1 MKGRPQGGFMLVE
14 ALVWLML
21 TALLLQAVFPMLAVS
36 FLSWE
41 TSVAHMQTHQTARMA
56 METMTR
62 ELRYANSIVSP
73 SGEQPANE
81 LNFTKIDSSGISQNL
96 TFKQG
101 SSPGKNMNTLY
112 RINTRGEPSP
122 ITQNVVSDLYFQF
135 IPPRLVFVSLTLTD
149 QKTQVSDT
157 VQTSITC
164 VNVPD

>member
-1 MKGRPQGGFMLVE
+1 MKRRPQGGFMLVE

-21 TALLLQAVFPMLAVS
+21 TALLLQAIFPMLAVS

-41 TSVAHMQTHQTARMA
+41 TSVAQMETHQTARMA

-62 ELRYANSIVSP
+62 ELRYASAISRP
-73 SGEQPANE
+73 LPEQYAAD
-81 LNFTKIDSSGISQNL
+81 LHFTKLDSSGILQNL
-96 TFKQG
+96 IFKQG
-101 SSPGKNMNTLY
+101 SSPGKNVHTLY

-122 ITQNVVSDLYFQF
+122 ITQNVVSDLYFLF
-135 IPPRLVFVSLTLTD
+135 SPPRRVFVSLTVTD
-149 QKTQVSDT
+149 PKTQVSDT